1 MKTYGIREVRISD
14 AERLAEI
21 YSYYVRNTAVS
32 FEYKAPSA
40 VEFEERIKKVN
51 EKKYPYLACTENGR
65 IVGYAYASAYSDRS
79 AYAWTATSSIYVDK
93 EYRRQGIGTLLY
105 EELEMRLREQGI
117 VNLLVGAAYC
127 EKEDEY
133 LTHDSYKFHTQK
145 GFEKV
150 AHMKSIGK
158 KFDRWYDLIWMQ
170 KRL

>member
-65 IVGYAYASAYSDRS
+65 IVGYVFM
-79 AYAWTATSSIYVDK
+79 I
-93 EYRRQGIGTLLY
+93 
-105 EELEMRLREQGI
+105 
-117 VNLLVGAAYC
+117 
-127 EKEDEY
+127 
-133 LTHDSYKFHTQK
+133 H
-145 GFEKV
+145 
-150 AHMKSIGK
+150 
-158 KFDRWYDLIWMQ
+158 
-170 KRL
+170 